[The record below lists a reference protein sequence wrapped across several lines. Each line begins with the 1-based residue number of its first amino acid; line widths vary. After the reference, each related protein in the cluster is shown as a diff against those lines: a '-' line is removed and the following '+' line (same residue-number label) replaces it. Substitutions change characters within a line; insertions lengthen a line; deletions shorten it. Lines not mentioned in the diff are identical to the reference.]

1 MERMWNNIHK
11 WFNQILFDIR
21 ITLAVVWNDIQLWYE
36 EKCAYFLD
44 IQDKQ
49 GDKWDRF
56 NK

>member
-11 WFNQILFDIR
+11 WFNQILLDIR
-21 ITLAVVWNDIQLWYE
+21 ITLAVIWNDIQLWYE
-36 EKCAYFLD
+36 EKCAYFSD

-49 GDKWDRF
+49 GNKWDRF

>member
-11 WFNQILFDIR
+11 WFNQILLDIR